1 MNDVMMTAHAV
12 ERFQERFAGNLSW
25 SGAQERLRRLLRR
38 AHFVSVR
45 PGHAR
50 LYALQDMRFLIQD
63 GMLITVYRRR
73 WTVALPSEDLWCTA
87 EVLEGA
93 GPHLRQLVSSSPVR
107 LKA

>member
-25 SGAQERLRRLLRR
+25 NGAQERLRRLLRR
-38 AHFVSVR
+38 ARFVSVR

-63 GMLITVYRRR
+63 GLLITVYRLR
-73 WTVALPSEDLWCTA
+73 WPPPPPSEDLWCS
-87 EVLEGA
+87 EPL
-93 GPHLRQLVSSSPVR
+93 PHLRHCVSPSAAR
-107 LKA
+107 LRA